1 MGQWV
6 QQQDWNEVYKL
17 SSVNSKAEKFEQMII
32 EKINLFFPEKTIKLN
47 EEDKPW
53 ISCELT
59 ILDRQRKREYNKN
72 KKSKKWEN
80 LDSMFLT
87 KSNEEKPN
95 YYVNMVED
103 LL

>member
-17 SSVNSKAEKFEQMII
+17 SSVNSKAEKFEEMII

-59 ILDRQRKREYNKN
+59 ILDRQRKR
-72 KKSKKWEN
+72 
-80 LDSMFLT
+80 
-87 KSNEEKPN
+87 
-95 YYVNMVED
+95 
-103 LL
+103 